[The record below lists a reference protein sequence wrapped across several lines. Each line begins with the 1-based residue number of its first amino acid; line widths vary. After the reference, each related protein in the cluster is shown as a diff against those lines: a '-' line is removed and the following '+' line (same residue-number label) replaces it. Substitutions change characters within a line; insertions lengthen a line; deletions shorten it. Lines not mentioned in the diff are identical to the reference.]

1 MAETG
6 RYRGKRVGVFLG
18 GESSEREVSLR
29 TGAAAVAALLRKG
42 YPVREIDVTGDW
54 LAVVRESGVEVAFL
68 ALHGRFGEDGCIQG
82 ALELARIP
90 YTGSGVAASAVS
102 MSKVLAK
109 RVVASVAVPCA
120 PDTLL
125 DEADPAPP
133 PPPGIGFPLVVKPDR
148 EGSTVGVGI
157 VRNPQEWAPAVA
169 AAREY
174 DPRVLVEAY
183 VPGREI
189 TVGILNGRVLPAIE
203 IVPKSGTG
211 FYDYRAKYT
220 AGQTEY
226 VIPVPMHRDLLERA
240 AEFTR
245 NGAAALQ
252 LRGAARLDYRVDP
265 AGNLFFLEANTIPGM
280 TETSLLPKAAKFD
293 GISFEDLVERI
304 LDDAGLRK

>member
-1 MAETG
+1 MTETG
-6 RYRGKRVGVFLG
+6 RFRGKRVGVFLG

-29 TGAAAVAALLRKG
+29 TGAAAVAALRRKG
-42 YPVREIDVTGDW
+42 YEVKEVDVRGDW
-54 LAVVRESGVEVAFL
+54 LSAVRDCGVEVAFL

-82 ALELARIP
+82 AMELARLP

-109 RVVASVAVPCA
+109 RVAAAAGVPCA
-120 PDTLL
+120 PDALL
-125 DEADPAPP
+125 DETDSAPA

-148 EGSTVGVGI
+148 EGSTVGIGI
-157 VRNPQEWAPAVA
+157 VHSPEEWSAAVA
-169 AAREY
+169 EARRY
-174 DPRVLVEAY
+174 DPRVLAEAY
-183 VPGREI
+183 VAGREI

-226 VIPVPMHRDLLERA
+226 VLPVPMHRDLLLRA

-245 NGAAALQ
+245 NAAAALR

-280 TETSLLPKAAKFD
+280 TETSLLPKAARFD

>member
-1 MAETG
+1 MAEKG
-6 RYRGKRVGVFLG
+6 RFRGKRVGVFLG

-29 TGAAAVAALLRKG
+29 TGAAAVAALRRKG
-42 YPVREIDVTGDW
+42 YEVKEIDVQGDW
-54 LAVVRESGVEVAFL
+54 LSAVRDSGVAAAFL

-82 ALELARIP
+82 ALELARLP

-109 RVVASVAVPCA
+109 RVAASAGVPCA
-120 PDTLL
+120 QDVLFEEEG
-125 DEADPAPP
+125 DDPP
-133 PPPGIGFPLVVKPDR
+133 PPPGIGYPLVVKPDR
-148 EGSTVGVGI
+148 EGSTVGVSV
-157 VRNPQEWAPAVA
+157 VRSPEEWGA
-169 AAREY
+169 AYAGARKF
-174 DPRVLVEAY
+174 DPRVLAEAF

-211 FYDYRAKYT
+211 FYDYRSKYT

-226 VIPVPMHRDLLERA
+226 VIPVPMHRDLLLRA

-245 NGAAALQ
+245 KAAAALQ

-280 TETSLLPKAAKFD
+280 TETSLLPKAARFD
-293 GISFEDLVERI
+293 GLSFEDLVEEI
-304 LDDAGLRK
+304 LDDAGLYK